1 MATKHSEDDVLFEV
15 DGPVGRVILNR
26 PKHLNAMTV
35 GMMEAISR
43 TFAEW
48 EARDD
53 IKVVILKGNG
63 PAFCSG
69 MDLPEVAEQHHDV
82 SAHKDRRET
91 NRLGFWFQRNLWE
104 FSKPTILQLHGYCYA
119 GAGYF
124 LSFTDLVV
132 ATEDTLIGAP
142 ENRSFGLEPSLGM
155 WPLTIGM
162 RWTKALVLTGD
173 SIDGKTA
180 ERIGMITKAVPADE
194 LEEYVEWLAAKLCR
208 SEGKLLS
215 MHKQTL
221 NMVFDIMGAYPMLKA
236 GLMFDHM
243 EHMDSRFNDLLGK
256 VKTEGPRKA
265 FEWAHNLTG
274 GIQKTGDPSFLDGPP
289 KKNKKNRKA

>member
-1 MATKHSEDDVLFEV
+1 MAKDRNEEEVLFEV

-26 PKHLNAMTV
+26 PQKLNALTV
-35 GMMEAISR
+35 GMMKSISE
-43 TFAEW
+43 TFAAW
-48 EARDD
+48 EYRDD

-69 MDLPEVAEQHHDV
+69 MDLEEVAEQHHGV
-82 SAHKDRRET
+82 SAHADRRET

-104 FSKPTILQLHGYCYA
+104 FSKPIILQLQGYCYA
-119 GAGYF
+119 GACYF
-124 LSFTDLVV
+124 LSYSDLVV
-132 ATEDTLIGAP
+132 ATEDTMIGAP

-173 SIDGKTA
+173 AIDGKTA

-194 LEEYVEWLAAKLCR
+194 LDEYTEWLAAKLCR

-221 NMVFDIMGAYPMLKA
+221 NMVFDILGAYPMLKA
-236 GLMFDHM
+236 GLAYDHM
-243 EHMDSRFNDLLGK
+243 EHVDSKFHELLGK

-265 FEWAHNLTG
+265 YEWAHGLAG
-274 GIQKTGDPSFLDGPP
+274 GIQKTGDPSFLEGPP
-289 KKNKKNRKA
+289 RKNKKK